1 MTKKQKIKIVLMTV
15 IIICIVC
22 SANFVLCRQLNSR
35 SDGIRVKNFY
45 RLEKDSLDM
54 VLIGA
59 STAYTDYSA
68 PLAWKEFGYT
78 SYSLGTNMAPMGI
91 AKSMLIEV
99 RKTQKPKLIVI
110 DINGVL
116 YNDEQE
122 SREGSKRLWIDNMPF
137 SKNKLDTINELVDK
151 EDRMAYY
158 VPLLKYHS
166 NWERLNECIEQSID
180 ELTHTDKINLSARG
194 MQGNA
199 RIDPQKHYVNIKEHN
214 DMMPMH
220 KLSGQHLKEL
230 LEYLQ
235 SEKINNVIFTNM
247 PRFYSKKMLPE
258 RKRNNAA
265 KALIR
270 EYGFECIDMDEHV
283 EEIGLDPKKD
293 FYNPNH
299 LNIYGQKKLTKYFG
313 KMINER
319 YGLSEGKRDDKLKH
333 RYDQEYKSY
342 TKIYNWADKHAKAGK
357 NKRYNYD
364 DVKHI
369 LES

>member
-1 MTKKQKIKIVLMTV
+1 MTKIQKMKIVLMTIV
-15 IIICIVC
+15 IICLVC

-35 SDGIRVKNFY
+35 SDGVRVKNFY
-45 RLEKDSLDM
+45 RLEKESLDM

-59 STAYTDYSA
+59 STVYTDYSA

-99 RKTQKPKLIVI
+99 MKTQKPKVIAI
-110 DINGVL
+110 DINGIL

-151 EDRMAYY
+151 DERMAYY

-166 NWERLNECIEQSID
+166 NWERLNECFEQSFD
-180 ELTHTDKINLSARG
+180 ELTDTDHVNLSAKG

-199 RIDPQKHYVNIKEHN
+199 KIHPQKHFVNIKEHN
-214 DMMPMH
+214 DTLPMH
-220 KLSGQHLKEL
+220 QLSGQHLKEL
-230 LEYLQ
+230 LEFCKEQKLT
-235 SEKINNVIFTNM
+235 NVIFTNM
-247 PRFYSKKMLPE
+247 PRYYDKKMLPE
-258 RKRNNAA
+258 RKRNNTA

-270 EYGFECIDMDEHV
+270 DYGFECIDLDEHV
-283 EEIGLDPKKD
+283 DKIGLNPEKD

-299 LNIYGQKKLTKYFG
+299 LNIYGQKKLTNYLGDMF
-313 KMINER
+313 NRR
-319 YGLSEGKRDDKLKH
+319 YHLSAGKRDEKIKQ

-342 TKIYNWADKHAKAGK
+342 TKIYNWADKEAQAGK
-357 NKRYNYD
+357 NKRYNYE